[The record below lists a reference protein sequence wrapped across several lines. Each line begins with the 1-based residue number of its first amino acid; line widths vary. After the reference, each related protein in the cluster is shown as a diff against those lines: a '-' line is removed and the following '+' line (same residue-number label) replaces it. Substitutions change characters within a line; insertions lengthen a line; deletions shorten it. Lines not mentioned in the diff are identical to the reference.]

1 MDEGKKPL
9 NNFFKLNVERRK
21 KTFLIEEIK

>member
-9 NNFFKLNVERRK
+9 NNFFKLNVERGK